1 MIVCV
6 VATTQYKRGTS
17 SELAARRKF
26 SRSESMG
33 NLKRSQPC
41 EAGFETLALGL
52 GPHWQVCHKV
62 ALGLHEGMSA
72 EDLINEDCW
81 DK

>member
-1 MIVCV
+1 
-6 VATTQYKRGTS
+6 
-17 SELAARRKF
+17 
-26 SRSESMG
+26 MG